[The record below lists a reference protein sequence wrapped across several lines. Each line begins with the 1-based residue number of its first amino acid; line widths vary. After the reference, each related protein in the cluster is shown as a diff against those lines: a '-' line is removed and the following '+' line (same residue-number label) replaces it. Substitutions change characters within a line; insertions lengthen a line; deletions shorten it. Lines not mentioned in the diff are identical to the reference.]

1 MENRSRYFLKIIF
14 SMKRL
19 NKNFLFIIILITV
32 MQLLSCEPKLPKE
45 VAAVYE
51 ELPEKMDYNLHVK
64 PILSDKCF
72 SCHGPDKAK
81 QKAGLRLDIQ
91 SFAYA
96 ELPESPG
103 KVAIN
108 PGNLNG
114 SELFHRI
121 ISEDLEYKMPSH
133 KSHLVLSPKEKAIL
147 IKWIRQGADYKPHWA
162 FVKPEKEDIPE
173 IGFKNWAINPIDN
186 FIGHTLELEKLQPS
200 KQAAKELLLRRVS
213 LDLTGLPPS
222 IEEIDAFI
230 KDNSANAYEKQVDR
244 LLQSPHYGEKMAVD
258 WLDLARFAD
267 SHGYTVDRI
276 RDMSPYRDW
285 VIGAFNKNLPYNQ
298 FIQWQLAGDL
308 MPNPNKEMLIATAFN
323 RLHQQNM
330 EGGIIDEEFQTEYVI
345 DRTNTAGV
353 AIMGLPIGCARCHD
367 HKYDPISQKN
377 YYEMFSFFNKV
388 KEAGQISWDDAMPS
402 PTILLPS
409 EEKEKILRFIQNDV
423 SNQENKLVESKKKS
437 AVAFQNWLQSKKYQP
452 FEKELIPQNGLQ
464 AHYNFN
470 NGNLKNGV
478 AGKQSGAMKNE
489 LKSSST
495 DKAVLEKRGDGKA
508 LVLNGDQWF
517 DLSPAGIFSKSDPFS
532 IAISLFIPSDF
543 KEGVI
548 FHKCYSE
555 RLYNYRGYHM
565 YLKDNQLTVNLS
577 HAAPSN
583 AISRIT
589 QQPVL
594 RNQWIQLTMT
604 YDGSS
609 KAQGLKLFQNGTE
622 LDLETTMDQLTKD
635 ILMNSSETR
644 YRNISN
650 QPALQIGAWDRGLG
664 FKGGKVD
671 DILVY
676 NRTLTDYEIK
686 IIAGQA
692 NWASI
697 ASKQPGQLSDNEVSA
712 LRNYYL
718 SAIDADVLAEQK
730 KLQLIRTK
738 LADSTEQIKEV
749 MVMQDAPKPR
759 KTFILVRGN
768 YDNFGEEVFP
778 NTPPSILPFSK
789 NLPKNRYGLAQW
801 LTDPNH
807 PLTARVAVNRYWQN
821 FFGTGLV
828 KTAEDFGN
836 QGELPSH
843 PALLDWL
850 AVTFSESGW
859 NTKKLCKLMVMSAT
873 YQQDSK
879 AIASIQ
885 IKDPENR
892 LLSHGPSIRLTAEM
906 IRDNALMASGLLN
919 NKIGGRSVKPY
930 QPDGLW
936 EINNTTYTADSG
948 AAVYRRSLY
957 VLIKRSVPNP
967 TLSTFDAP
975 SRSYCVARRQGTNTP
990 LQALVTLNDPTF
1002 VEAEKIMGQQIASAP
1017 DGRKGIIE
1025 IYRKLTGLTPSKI
1038 ELELLEAIQI
1048 SELKKF
1054 RGNTKKNKGW
1064 LTAGQYIVNKNIE
1077 PALIAANAVVASV
1090 IVNSD
1095 ASLTKR

>member
-1 MENRSRYFLKIIF
+1 MNGLNRHMLFGIFL
-14 SMKRL
+14 MAVL
-19 NKNFLFIIILITV
+19 
-32 MQLLSCEPKLPKE
+32 QLVSCAPDLPKE
-45 VAAVYE
+45 VAAAYE
-51 ELPEKMDYNLHVK
+51 QLPDKIDYNLHVK
-64 PILSDKCF
+64 PLLSDKCF

-103 KVAIN
+103 KVAID

-121 ISEDLEYKMPSH
+121 ISEDPEYKMPSL
-133 KSHLVLSPKEKAIL
+133 KSHLTLSSREKAIL
-147 IKWIRQGADYKPHWA
+147 IKWIKQGAEYKAHWA
-162 FVKPEKEDIPE
+162 FVKPEKVAIPDIS
-173 IGFKNWAINPIDN
+173 FKHWAINPIDN
-186 FIGHTLELEKLQPS
+186 FIAHTLELEKLAPS
-200 KQAAKELLLRRVS
+200 KKASKELLLRRVS
-213 LDLTGLPPS
+213 LDLTGLPPT
-222 IEEIDAFI
+222 IEEMDAFLN
-230 KDNSANAYEKQVDR
+230 DNSTNAYEKQVDR

-267 SHGYTVDRI
+267 SYGYTVDRI

-285 VIGAFNKNLPYNQ
+285 VIGAFNKNMPYNQ

-323 RLHQQNM
+323 RIHQQNM

-402 PTILLPS
+402 PTILLPTP
-409 EEKEKILRFIQNDV
+409 EKENMLRFIQNDV
-423 SNQENKLVESKKKS
+423 SKQEKKLIETKNNSTVG
-437 AVAFQNWLQSKKYQP
+437 FQNWLQSKKYKELQ
-452 FEKELIPQNGLQ
+452 KELIPQNGLQ
-464 AHYNFN
+464 AQYNFN
-470 NGNLKNGV
+470 NGSLKNLV
-478 AGKQSGAMKNE
+478 KAKKADLINKE
-489 LKSSST
+489 LKSST
-495 DKAVLEKRGDGKA
+495 ADKAVFENRDNGKA

-517 DLSPAGIFSKSDPFS
+517 DANPAGVFSKSDPFS
-532 IAISLFIPSDF
+532 ISISLFIPNDF

-548 FHKCYSE
+548 FHKCISE
-555 RLYNYRGYHM
+555 RLYNYRGYHL
-565 YLKDNQLTVNLS
+565 YLKDNRFTVNMS

-583 AISRIT
+583 AISKMT
-589 QQPVL
+589 EQPVL
-594 RNQWIQLTMT
+594 RNQWVQLTMT

-609 KAQGLKLFQNGTE
+609 TASGLKLYQNGVE
-622 LDLETTMDQLTKD
+622 LALETTMDQLTKD
-635 ILMNSSETR
+635 ILMHSK
-644 YRNISN
+644 N
-650 QPALQIGAWDRGLG
+650 QPGLQIGAWDRGYG

-671 DILVY
+671 DLLVY

-686 IIAGQA
+686 IIAAQA

-697 ASKQPGQLSDNEVSA
+697 SNKPPDQLSDNEINV
-712 LRNYYL
+712 LKNYY
-718 SAIDADVLAEQK
+718 SSTIDAGVLEEQK
-730 KLQLIRTK
+730 KLQEIRRTQS
-738 LADSTEQIKEV
+738 DSTEYIKEV

-759 KTFILVRGN
+759 KTFVLVRGN

-778 NTPPSILPFSK
+778 NTPTAILPFGN
-789 NLPKNRYGLAQW
+789 NLPKNRYGLALW
-801 LTDPNH
+801 LTDANH

-850 AVTFSESGW
+850 AVTFRESGW
-859 NTKKLCKLMVMSAT
+859 DTKKLCKLIVLSAT

-879 AIASIQ
+879 AIEATQ
-885 IKDPENR
+885 LKDPENR
-892 LLSHGPSIRLTAEM
+892 LLSHGPSVRMTAEM
-906 IRDNALMASGLLN
+906 IRDNALKASGLLN
-919 NKIGGRSVKPY
+919 NKIGGKSVKPY

-936 EINNTTYTADSG
+936 EINNTSYKADSG
-948 AAVYRRSLY
+948 DAVYRRSLY
-957 VLIKRSVPNP
+957 VIIKRSVPNP

-975 SRSYCVARRQGTNTP
+975 SRSYCIARRQRTNTP

-1002 VEAEKIMGQQIASAP
+1002 VEAEKIMGEQIATAS
-1017 DGRKGIIE
+1017 DNKKGIAA
-1025 IYRKLTGLTPSKI
+1025 IYRKLTGLIPSQS
-1038 ELELLEAIQI
+1038 ELQLLENIQ
-1048 SELKKF
+1048 STELKKM
-1054 RGNTKKNKGW
+1054 RADINKTKGW
-1064 LTAGQYIVNKNIE
+1064 LSAGQYIVNKDIE
-1077 PALIAANAVVASV
+1077 PALIAANAVLASV
-1090 IVNSD
+1090 ILNSD
-1095 ASLTKR
+1095 ATLTKR

>member
-1 MENRSRYFLKIIF
+1 MNGLNRHMLFGIFL
-14 SMKRL
+14 MAVL
-19 NKNFLFIIILITV
+19 
-32 MQLLSCEPKLPKE
+32 QLVSCAPDLPKE
-45 VAAVYE
+45 VAAAYE
-51 ELPEKMDYNLHVK
+51 QLPDKIDYNLHVK
-64 PILSDKCF
+64 PLLSDKCF

-103 KVAIN
+103 KVAID

-121 ISEDLEYKMPSH
+121 ISEDPEYKMPSL
-133 KSHLVLSPKEKAIL
+133 KSHLTLSSREKAIL
-147 IKWIRQGADYKPHWA
+147 IKWIKQGAEYKIHWA
-162 FVKPEKEDIPE
+162 FAKPEKEEVPDIP
-173 IGFKNWAINPIDN
+173 FKHWAINPIDN
-186 FIGHTLELEKLQPS
+186 FIGHTLALEKLEPS
-200 KQAAKELLLRRVS
+200 KKASKELLLRRVS
-213 LDLTGLPPS
+213 LDLTGLPPT
-222 IEEIDAFI
+222 IEEMDAFLN
-230 KDNSANAYEKQVDR
+230 DNSANAYEKQVDR

-267 SHGYTVDRI
+267 SYGYTVDRI

-285 VIGAFNKNLPYNQ
+285 VIGAFNKNMPYNQ

-323 RLHQQNM
+323 RIHQQNM

-402 PTILLPS
+402 PTILLPTP
-409 EEKEKILRFIQNDV
+409 EKENMLRFIQNDV
-423 SNQENKLVESKKKS
+423 SKQEKKLIETKNNSTVG
-437 AVAFQNWLQSKKYQP
+437 FQNWLQSKKYKELQ
-452 FEKELIPQNGLQ
+452 KELIPQNGLQ
-464 AHYNFN
+464 AQYDFN
-470 NGNLKNGV
+470 NGSLKNLV
-478 AGKQSGAMKNE
+478 KAKKSDFINKE
-489 LKSSST
+489 LKSST
-495 DKAVLEKRGDGKA
+495 ADKAVFENRDNGKA

-517 DLSPAGIFSKSDPFS
+517 DANPAGVFSKSDPFS
-532 IAISLFIPSDF
+532 ISISLFIPNDF

-548 FHKCYSE
+548 FHKCISE
-555 RLYNYRGYHM
+555 RLYNYRGYHL
-565 YLKDNQLTVNLS
+565 YLKDNRFTVNMS

-583 AISRIT
+583 AISKMT
-589 QQPVL
+589 EQPVL
-594 RNQWIQLTMT
+594 RNQWVQLTMT

-609 KAQGLKLFQNGTE
+609 TASGLKLYQNGVE
-622 LDLETTMDQLTKD
+622 LALETTMDQLTKD
-635 ILMNSSETR
+635 ILMHSK
-644 YRNISN
+644 N
-650 QPALQIGAWDRGLG
+650 QPGLQIGAWDRGYG

-671 DILVY
+671 DLLVY

-697 ASKQPGQLSDNEVSA
+697 SNKPPDQLTDNEINV
-712 LRNYYL
+712 LKNYYS
-718 SAIDADVLAEQK
+718 SAIDAGVLEEQK
-730 KLQLIRTK
+730 KLQEIRRTQS
-738 LADSTEQIKEV
+738 DSTEYIKEV

-759 KTFILVRGN
+759 KTFVLVRGN

-778 NTPPSILPFSK
+778 NTPTAILPFGN
-789 NLPKNRYGLAQW
+789 NLPKNRYGLALW
-801 LTDPNH
+801 LTDANH

-850 AVTFSESGW
+850 AVTFRESGW
-859 NTKKLCKLMVMSAT
+859 DTKKLCKLIVLSAT

-879 AIASIQ
+879 AIEATQ
-885 IKDPENR
+885 LKDPENR
-892 LLSHGPSIRLTAEM
+892 LLSHGPSVRMTAEM
-906 IRDNALMASGLLN
+906 IRDNALKASGLLN
-919 NKIGGRSVKPY
+919 DKIGGKSVKPY

-936 EINNTTYTADSG
+936 EINNTSYKADSG
-948 AAVYRRSLY
+948 DAVYRRSLY
-957 VLIKRSVPNP
+957 VIIKRSVPNP

-975 SRSYCVARRQGTNTP
+975 SRSYCIARRQRTNTP

-1002 VEAEKIMGQQIASAP
+1002 VEAEKIMGEQIATAS
-1017 DGRKGIIE
+1017 DNKKGIAA
-1025 IYRKLTGLTPSKI
+1025 IYRKLTGLIPSKS
-1038 ELELLEAIQI
+1038 ELQLLENIQ
-1048 SELKKF
+1048 STELKKM
-1054 RGNTKKNKGW
+1054 RADINKTKGW
-1064 LTAGQYIVNKNIE
+1064 LSAGQYIVNKDIE

-1090 IVNSD
+1090 ILNSD
-1095 ASLTKR
+1095 ATLTKR